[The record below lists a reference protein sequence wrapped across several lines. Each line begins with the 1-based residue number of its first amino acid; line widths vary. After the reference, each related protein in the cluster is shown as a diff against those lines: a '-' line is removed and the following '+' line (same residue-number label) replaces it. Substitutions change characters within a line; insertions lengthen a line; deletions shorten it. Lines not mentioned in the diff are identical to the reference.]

1 MAITSIK
8 TGSSFTNLKKY
19 DSFLAG
25 NTAAP
30 PFDSEFESIAT
41 VSVGSGGSSTI
52 TFSSIP
58 STFTHLQL
66 RYIARSAQVGNT
78 SSLILR
84 FNSDTGSNYWAY
96 HEIFADGSTVNAY
109 NDSTA
114 TLTQIDQI
122 PAANK
127 TASVFGAGVI
137 DLLEYT
143 STSKQKTIRFLD
155 GWDANGSGS
164 VVFGSSLYKPS
175 TIAAISTITITD
187 AYAQNFAQYSHF
199 ALYGIKGV

>member
-1 MAITSIK
+1 MPLITTLANASAR
-8 TGSSFTNLKKY
+8 GYGGL
-19 DSFLAG
+19 LAG
-25 NTAAP
+25 AAP
-30 PFDSEFESIAT
+30 GFDSEFESIAT
-41 VSVGSGGSSTI
+41 VSVGSGGISTI

-66 RYIARSAQVGNT
+66 RYIARSAQVGNA

-187 AYAQNFAQYSHF
+187 AYAQNFVQYSHF
-199 ALYGIKGV
+199 ALYGIKGA

>member
-1 MAITSIK
+1 MNLLGIIASQNYPRITNS
-8 TGSSFTNLKKY
+8 Y
-19 DSFLAG
+19 
-25 NTAAP
+25 
-30 PFDSEFESIAT
+30 ESIAT
-41 VSVGSGGSSTI
+41 TTVGAGGSSTI

-58 STFTHLQL
+58 STFAHLQL
-66 RYIARSAQVGNT
+66 RYIARSAQVGNA

-199 ALYGIKGV
+199 ALYGIKGA

>member
-1 MAITSIK
+1 MPILGILASAITGNLS
-8 TGSSFTNLKKY
+8 TNSY
-19 DSFLAG
+19 
-25 NTAAP
+25 
-30 PFDSEFESIAT
+30 ESIAT
-41 VSVGSGGSSTI
+41 VSVGSGGQSTI
-52 TFSSIP
+52 SFTSIP
-58 STFTHLQL
+58 ATYTHLQI
-66 RYIARSAQVGNT
+66 RYIARSAQVGNA
-78 SSLILR
+78 SSLIVKY
-84 FNSDTGSNYWAY
+84 NGDTGSNYWAY

-175 TIAAISTITITD
+175 TIAAINEIAITD
-187 AYAQNFAQYSHF
+187 AYAQNFVQYSHF
-199 ALYGIKGV
+199 ALYGIKGA